1 MRKNQKIRR
10 TIAERTKIMKKLIS
24 LLLLTAF
31 TLLTLSGCQNPGSR
45 KTLLDP
51 ANPITLTIWHVY
63 GEQAD
68 APMNLL
74 IDEFN
79 DTVGKD
85 KGIQIRVTNVT
96 GTSKILAQLLEAQA
110 GNPGAA
116 ELPDLFSCHTQN
128 APALGAENLLDFG
141 KWFSEDEL
149 AGYVPEFLDSG
160 MLEGKLAVFPVSKS
174 TYALFINGLQF
185 DRFAADT
192 GVTYESLSD
201 WDSFF
206 AAAEKYYEW
215 SGGKPFC
222 AFDYLIRHMELDVL
236 SKTGELEYTKTGW
249 YDTEDDK
256 IKDSFCMFAEAL
268 AKGHIVVSDL
278 YANTQV
284 MTGDVLCGI
293 GSSAAIG
300 YYNDTVTYP
309 DNTSEPMKLQVLPLP
324 KSGGENEYMPQTG
337 VGIAA
342 FKTTDEKS
350 EAAYEFVKWFTESN
364 RNLDFVVK
372 TGYMPVTNGAFDAI
386 SGYEFADDG
395 YASLYAAIQ
404 IMHDEYI
411 PVVRPDFDVFY
422 DKTNALYDGIRK
434 MQPSLT
440 ERYKKGEA
448 IGELTEEIWEFFCG
462 ID

>member
-1 MRKNQKIRR
+1 
-10 TIAERTKIMKKLIS
+10 MKKLIS

-141 KWFSEDEL
+141 EWFSEDEL
-149 AGYVPEFLDSG
+149 SGYVPEFLASG
-160 MLEGKLAVFPVSKS
+160 MLNGKLAVFPVSKS
-174 TYALFINGLQF
+174 TYALFINGSQF
-185 DRFAADT
+185 DRFSADT
-192 GVTYESLSD
+192 GVTYESLSN
-201 WDSFF
+201 WNSFF

-215 SGGKPFC
+215 SDGKPFC

-236 SKTGELEYTKTGW
+236 SKTGELEYTKTR
-249 YDTEDDK
+249 
-256 IKDSFCMFAEAL
+256 M
-268 AKGHIVVSDL
+268 V
-278 YANTQV
+278 
-284 MTGDVLCGI
+284 
-293 GSSAAIG
+293 
-300 YYNDTVTYP
+300 
-309 DNTSEPMKLQVLPLP
+309 
-324 KSGGENEYMPQTG
+324 
-337 VGIAA
+337 
-342 FKTTDEKS
+342 
-350 EAAYEFVKWFTESN
+350 
-364 RNLDFVVK
+364 
-372 TGYMPVTNGAFDAI
+372 
-386 SGYEFADDG
+386 
-395 YASLYAAIQ
+395 
-404 IMHDEYI
+404 
-411 PVVRPDFDVFY
+411 
-422 DKTNALYDGIRK
+422 
-434 MQPSLT
+434 
-440 ERYKKGEA
+440 
-448 IGELTEEIWEFFCG
+448 
-462 ID
+462 

>member
-1 MRKNQKIRR
+1 
-10 TIAERTKIMKKLIS
+10 MKKILFYLLSFTI
-24 LLLLTAF
+24 LLLTF
-31 TLLTLSGCQNPGSR
+31 SGCQSLGGR
-45 KTLLDP
+45 KSLLDP
-51 ANPITLTIWHVY
+51 ANPVTLTIWHVY

-110 GNPGAA
+110 GNPGAP

-141 KWFSEDEL
+141 QWFDEKEL

-160 MLEGKLAVFPVSKS
+160 MLDGKLAVFPVSKS
-174 TYALFINGLQF
+174 TYALFINGSQF

-201 WDSFF
+201 WHGFF
-206 AAAEKYYEW
+206 DAAEKYYEW
-215 SGGKPFC
+215 SGGKTFC

-236 SKTGELEYTKTGW
+236 SKTGTLEYTENGW
-249 YDTEDDK
+249 YDTADST
-256 IKDSFCMFAEAL
+256 IKASFCMFAEAL
-268 AKGHIVVSDL
+268 AKGHIAVSDQ

-284 MTGDVLCGI
+284 MTGEVLCGI
-293 GSSAAIG
+293 GSSAAVG

-309 DNTSEPMKLQVLPLP
+309 DNTSEPMKLQVCPLP
-324 KSGGENEYMPQTG
+324 KSGGEKEYMPQTG
-337 VGIAA
+337 VGISA
-342 FKTTDEKS
+342 FKTTDQKA
-350 EAAYEFVKWFTESN
+350 EAAYEFVKWFTESE
-364 RNLDFVVK
+364 RNLDFVVQ
-372 TGYMPVTNGAFDAI
+372 TGYMPVTDGAFEAI
-386 SGYEFADDG
+386 KGYTFTDDG
-395 YASLYAAIQ
+395 YASLYAAINT
-404 IMHDEYI
+404 MHKAYI
-411 PVVRPDFDVFY
+411 PVVRPDFDGFY
-422 DKTNALYDGIRK
+422 DKTDALYNGLRQ
-434 MQPSLT
+434 MQPDLIARA
-440 ERYKKGEA
+440 ENGEA
-448 IGELTEEIWEFFCG
+448 IEGLTEEIWEFFCS

>member
-1 MRKNQKIRR
+1 
-10 TIAERTKIMKKLIS
+10 MKKIIALLLFS
-24 LLLLTAF
+24 ALLLLTF
-31 TLLTLSGCQNPGSR
+31 SGCQFFGSR

-51 ANPITLTIWHVY
+51 ANPVTLTIWHVY

-85 KGIQIRVTNVT
+85 KGIQVRVTNVT

-128 APALGAENLLDFG
+128 APSLGAENLLDFG
-141 KWFSEDEL
+141 EWFTEDEL
-149 AGYVPEFLDSG
+149 DGYVPEFLDSG
-160 MLEGKLAVFPVSKS
+160 MLDGKLAVFPVSKS
-174 TYALFINGLQF
+174 TYALFINGSQF
-185 DRFAADT
+185 ERFAADT

-201 WDSFF
+201 WNGFF
-206 AAAEKYYEW
+206 AAAEKYYVW
-215 SGGKPFC
+215 SDGKPFC

-236 SKTGELEYTKTGW
+236 SKTGELAYTENGW
-249 YDTEDDK
+249 YDTEDPK
-256 IKDSFCMFAEAL
+256 IKESFSMFAEAL
-268 AKGHIVVSDL
+268 AKGHIAVSDL

-293 GSSAAIG
+293 GSSAAVG

-309 DNTSEPMKLQVLPLP
+309 DNTSEPMKLQVMALP
-324 KSGGENEYMPQTG
+324 KSVGEKEYMPQTG

-342 FKTTDEKS
+342 FKTTEQKA
-350 EAAYEFVKWFTESN
+350 EAAYEFVKWFTESE

-372 TGYMPVTNGAFDAI
+372 TGYMPVTDGAFEAI
-386 SGYEFADDG
+386 NGYTFTDDG
-395 YASLYAAIQ
+395 YASLYAALKA
-404 IMHDEYI
+404 MYEEYI
-411 PVVRPDFDVFY
+411 PVVRPDFDGFY
-422 DKTNALYDGIRK
+422 DKTGALYDGLRK
-434 MQPSLT
+434 MQPALIKRA
-440 ERYKKGEA
+440 EKGESV
-448 IGELTEEIWEFFCG
+448 GTLTEEIWTFFCS